1 METERGNER
10 KNFTDKGLKWCFL
23 LYFIM
28 DQIGPKLDQK
38 GLRIV
43 FCTENT
49 FFSDILF
56 AEHTLSEEIVL
67 DEVSL
72 GARPTTNFALLL
84 SNTDRPEAPRFVG
97 DARGVTD
104 AVISCYRNG
113 TAPLL

>member
-1 METERGNER
+1 M
-10 KNFTDKGLKWCFL
+10 
-23 LYFIM
+23 
-28 DQIGPKLDQK
+28 DQK